1 MTRKSLMIS
10 RRDGVRLLLGGVAMA
25 TSAATSV
32 TWPSAHAAALTEA
45 DGLQRGY
52 PEDYG
57 VSAAAI
63 LAFLDDVASEGFE
76 LHSFMLWRHDHVV
89 AEGWWA
95 PYRADR
101 IHMMHSLTK
110 SVTACAVGLAL
121 ADGKFRLDDKVVGF
135 FPEHLPA
142 TVSDNLAAMTV
153 EDLLTMR
160 TGHAAMV
167 SGSVWRPIKTSWIA
181 EFFKI
186 PVVTRPG
193 TNFVYTSAAT
203 YMLSAI
209 VTRTT
214 GQSVADYLE
223 PRLFAPLGIEG
234 YQWPAGPEGI
244 SPGANGLS
252 WKTADSVKLGI
263 LHARGGL
270 WQGRQILPKAWTDA
284 VQYPHVKGTYGYQWW
299 LGPDG
304 AFIADGLFTQLS
316 VVFPRHDAVLALTAG
331 IPEKS
336 HFNKHVFAH
345 FPAAFGDAA
354 ASDAGSAALENRTAA
369 LRLLPPAAPTHSPVA
384 RHVSGKRYRV
394 GDNPDRVTSLQF
406 DFTDDACLFT
416 MEDDRGTH
424 RIKAGLGRP
433 VEDETTM
440 PGGKLHHEYDLDRI
454 RVVATGA
461 WQDDRTLVMTW
472 TFVETAFRDTVVCMF
487 EGPAVRLDRSVNV
500 NSGATSLPTLVG
512 RLD

>member
-1 MTRKSLMIS
+1 
-10 RRDGVRLLLGGVAMA
+10 MA
-25 TSAATSV
+25 IPTA
-32 TWPSAHAAALTEA
+32 WPSVHAGPVASV
-45 DGLQRGY
+45 DGLRRGR
-52 PEDYG
+52 PEDHG
-57 VSAAAI
+57 VSSASV
-63 LAFLDDVASEGFE
+63 LAFLDDVRSEGFE
-76 LHSFMLWRHDHVV
+76 LHSFMLWRREHVV

-110 SVTACAVGLAL
+110 SVTACAVGLAV
-121 ADGKFRLDDKVVGF
+121 ADRKFHVDDKVVSF

-186 PVVTRPG
+186 PVVTTPG

-214 GQSVADYLE
+214 GQAVADYLK
-223 PRLFAPLGIEG
+223 PRLFEPLGIAG

-244 SPGANGLS
+244 TPGANGLS
-252 WKTADSVKLGI
+252 WKTADSLKLGI

-270 WQGRQILPKAWTDA
+270 WQGTQILPKAWTDA
-284 VQYPHVKGTYGYQWW
+284 VQYPHVKDTYGYQWW

-304 AFIADGLFTQLS
+304 VFFADGLFSQLS
-316 VVFPRHDAVLALTAG
+316 FVFPRHDAVLALTAA
-331 IPEKS
+331 IPEQS
-336 HFNKHVFAH
+336 HFNKLVLNH
-345 FPAAFGDAA
+345 FPAAFGDTAASEERAA
-354 ASDAGSAALENRTAA
+354 ALQARTGT
-369 LRLLPPAAPTHSPVA
+369 LRLLPEVGPTHSPVV
-384 RHVSGKRYRV
+384 RHVSGNRYRV
-394 GDNPDRVTSLQF
+394 GDNPDRVKSMQF
-406 DFTDDACLFT
+406 DFTDDACLLT
-416 MEDDRGTH
+416 LEDHRGVH

-440 PGGKLHHEYDLDRI
+440 TGSKLHHEYDLDRM

-461 WQDDRTLVMTW
+461 WQDDRTFVMTW
-472 TFVETAFRDTVVCMF
+472 VFVETAFRDTVVCLF
-487 EGPAVRLDRSVNV
+487 EGPAVRFDRSVNV
-500 NSGATSLPTLVG
+500 NSGATSLPTLIG